1 MANKLVRTLYVGL
14 GGTGTKAIIQT
25 KRYFAETYGK
35 DKIPPVVAFLAI
47 DTDRGAPND
56 DPVVK
61 LEQDEI
67 VSISVDDAAAY
78 YRNNPDAFTWIPDEN
93 VKVLRRMTTGAGQ
106 VRTNGRF
113 AATINYQT
121 IKSRIN
127 QAVEK
132 ISDATSVS
140 DGSWILDPDPKIKIH
155 LVFSICGGTGC
166 GTFLNTAY
174 IIRDAV
180 PNCELQAYAVLPDIF
195 KSMGGSM
202 AFVGANAY
210 GALCDLDYFM
220 TMIDGKES
228 SHLPYELQM
237 YNSKLL
243 DQRPFDAVYL
253 IDNKNENGD
262 TYNKLD
268 QIEKMIGLVLYSS
281 AGELSHAIASQID
294 NFNNQSHGLSVKN
307 KEAWVTATG
316 LCELKVSTETL
327 KNIYSLKAAS
337 LLVDKML
344 TSKKTSQDA
353 ENKVR
358 TWIDSHAIREN
369 EDNDQLLDSLFDLS
383 SLKPYV
389 NDISDESIKGVVS
402 SWVSKRTPDT
412 KETNEV
418 KEKRLIEIKAAFD
431 EVLSEIMKEDG
442 GVPFAK
448 GFISKLLS
456 EILEF
461 KREMDEEKKELSDER
476 ERAEQAKDDAI
487 NRMLKGKGFL
497 HRAKSFYPEI
507 DSKVNDLVKKTAD
520 LVRHES
526 AFQFFSAFAEY
537 IQKMQENIQD
547 IAAMLESAK
556 DNFGSDIS
564 AIENAKNKNPFQIDL
579 TPRLV
584 KNVDPSQDPDIKVSV
599 FVDSISNPDG
609 LMSFVGKKIE
619 VIVNSLLSYCHALES
634 NKKYDKVT
642 IESLLQEVKD
652 ENEDVYRSIIKS
664 ALNKSDVLLQKCPR
678 GLKTQE
684 DINPLNALYVAV
696 KDKET
701 TILET
706 DAGTKSLI
714 KSMFETKSVQFA
726 NIPSDKSII
735 FLRQVGVLP
744 AYQIVSVM
752 KYEQEYNVLS
762 ESGAN
767 FHIDLGLQRLMKQKK
782 FQLMPSGSD
791 EDDILEIWVKGFING
806 FIRHESSGSQY
817 EIKSQMAGGL
827 ARNDFWFK
835 LDAKGTEA
843 RADAYERFKTMT
855 KVLKEDILPK
865 IQEEERAKGYEKCRE
880 MYSELLNDRYL
891 YLDKARYCLD
901 LSTLGRPGYE
911 RTSELFEKEFAYL
924 KEIVESFSK

>member
-47 DTDRGAPND
+47 DTDSGVPND

-67 VSISVDDAAAY
+67 VNISVDDAAAY
-78 YRNNPDAFTWIPDEN
+78 YRRNTDAFTWLPDVN
-93 VKVLRRMTTGAGQ
+93 VKVVRRMTTGAGQ

-121 IKSRIN
+121 IKTRIS
-127 QAVEK
+127 QAVAK

-140 DGSWILDPDPKIKIH
+140 DGSWILEPDSEIKIH
-155 LVFSICGGTGC
+155 LIFSICGGTGC

-174 IIRDAV
+174 IIRDVV
-180 PNCELQAYAVLPDIF
+180 PKCNLKAYAILPDIF
-195 KSMGGSM
+195 KSIGGSM

-210 GALCDLDYFM
+210 GALSDLDYFM

-237 YNSKLL
+237 YNTKLL
-243 DQRPFDAVYL
+243 DKRPFDAVFL
-253 IDNKNENGD
+253 IDNKNKNGD

-281 AGELSHAIASQID
+281 AGELSRPIESQIN
-294 NFNNQSHGLSVKN
+294 NFEKQADDYRVKN
-307 KEAWVTATG
+307 KEAWITATG
-316 LCELKVSTETL
+316 LCELMVSTETL

-337 LLVDKML
+337 LLADKML
-344 TSKKTSQDA
+344 TAKKTSQDA

-402 SWVSKRTPDT
+402 SWVSKKAPDT

-431 EVLSEIMKEDG
+431 EVLSEILKEDG
-442 GVPFAK
+442 GVQFAK

-476 ERAEQAKDDAI
+476 ARAEQAKDDAI

-537 IQKMQENIQD
+537 IQKKQENIQD
-547 IAAMLESAK
+547 LAVMLEAAK
-556 DNFGSDIS
+556 DNFGGDIS

-609 LMSFVGKKIE
+609 LLSFVGKKVEI
-619 VIVNSLLSYCHALES
+619 IVNSLLSYCHALES

-642 IESLLQEVKD
+642 IESLLQEIKD
-652 ENEDVYRSIIKS
+652 ENEEVYRSIIKS
-664 ALNKSDVLLQKCPR
+664 ALNKSDVLLQ
-678 GLKTQE
+678 
-684 DINPLNALYVAV
+684 INPDGFNTLKPLSALYVAV
-696 KDKET
+696 KDSET

-706 DAGTKSLI
+706 DAGI
-714 KSMFETKSVQFA
+714 KSIIKSEAENVQFA
-726 NIPSDKSII
+726 NIPSDKNII

-744 AYQIVSVM
+744 AYQIDSVM
-752 KYEQEYNVLS
+752 KYEQEYNDLS

-782 FQLMPSGSD
+782 FQLMPSGSK
-791 EDDILEIWVKGFING
+791 EDDILEVWVKGFILG
-806 FIRHESSGSQY
+806 LIRHESSGSQY

>member
-14 GGTGTKAIIQT
+14 GGTGVKAIIQT

-35 DKIPPVVAFLAI
+35 DNIPSVVAFLAI
-47 DTDRGAPND
+47 DTDKGVPND

-67 VSISVDDAAAY
+67 VSISVEDAAAY
-78 YRNNPDAFTWIPDEN
+78 YHRNTDAFTWLPDEN
-93 VKVLRRMTTGAGQ
+93 VKDLKRMTTGAGQ
-106 VRTNGRF
+106 IRTNGRF

-121 IKSRIN
+121 IKSRIS
-127 QAVEK
+127 QAVGK

-140 DGSWILDPDPKIKIH
+140 DGSWILEPESDIKIH

-180 PNCELQAYAVLPDIF
+180 PKCNLKAYAVLPDIF
-195 KSMGGSM
+195 NSIGGSM

-210 GALCDLDYFM
+210 GALSDLDYFM
-220 TMIDGKES
+220 SMIDGKDS
-228 SHLPYELQM
+228 SALPYDLQM
-237 YNSKLL
+237 YDSKLL
-243 DQRPFDAVYL
+243 GKRPFEAVYL
-253 IDNKNENGD
+253 IDNKNKNGD

-281 AGELSHAIASQID
+281 AGELSHAIASQII
-294 NFNNQSHGLSVKN
+294 NFESVSSKLAVKN

-316 LCELKVSTETL
+316 LCELMVRPETL

-337 LLVDKML
+337 LLADKML
-344 TSKKTSQDA
+344 TAKKTSQDA

-402 SWVSKRTPDT
+402 SWVSKRAPDT

-431 EVLSEIMKEDG
+431 EVLSEILKEDG

-476 ERAEQAKDDAI
+476 ARAEQAKDDAI
-487 NRMLKGKGFL
+487 NRMLKGKGLF
-497 HRAKSFYPEI
+497 HKAKSFYPEI
-507 DSKVNDLVKKTAD
+507 DSKVNDLVKKTTD

-537 IQKMQENIQD
+537 IQKKQENIQD
-547 IAAMLESAK
+547 IAAMLEAAK

-599 FVDSISNPDG
+599 FVDSISNQDG
-609 LMSFVGKKIE
+609 LLSFVGKKMEI
-619 VIVNSLLSYCHALES
+619 IVNSLLSYCHALES

-642 IESLLQEVKD
+642 IESLLQEIKD

-664 ALNKSDVLLQKCPR
+664 ALNKSDVLLQADPDGFTTYVPGAKI
-678 GLKTQE
+678 LK
-684 DINPLNALYVAV
+684 ALYVAV

-714 KSMFETKSVQFA
+714 KSEADVQFA

-735 FLRQVGVLP
+735 FLRQDGVFP
-744 AYQIVSVM
+744 AYQVVSVM
-752 KYEQEYNVLS
+752 RYMDEYNDLT
-762 ESGAN
+762 EKGTN

-782 FQLMPSGSD
+782 FQLMPSGSK
-791 EDDILEIWVKGFING
+791 EDDILEIWVKGFIHG
-806 FIRHESSGSQY
+806 LIRHESSGSQY
-817 EIKSQMAGGL
+817 EIKSQLAGGL

-835 LDAKGTEA
+835 LDVKGTDA

-911 RTSELFEKEFAYL
+911 RTSALFEKEFAYL